1 MGLYLTIALRNLLQA
16 RRRTGLLV
24 TALAA
29 VTMLL
34 VMLMALSNGLTET
47 MIRSATAISSG
58 HVNVAGFSK
67 HKTTD
72 AWPVLHGISGLRK
85 QVEQLVPESELLVV
99 RERAWAKI
107 ISNQHSM
114 YVSPT
119 GVDIRE
125 EARLREAV
133 TMAREGD
140 YKEGGGDQVKGDLAK
155 LSEPNTV
162 MLFASQAKRL
172 EVEVGD
178 DLTITAP
185 TGAGRTNTVD
195 VTVVAIAK
203 DFGFLSNWAAFVP
216 HQTVKDLYEY
226 GEDTG
231 SVIQIY
237 LKDPSQAE
245 AVMARLRQDLKA
257 KGHEVMEHHPAPFF
271 FKFERVAGE
280 DWTGQQLDLTIWSD
294 EVSYLK
300 WVVTALDAISY
311 ILVGILMIIIALGI
325 TDAMWIAVRER
336 TGEVG
341 TVRAIGMTRR
351 QVLTL
356 FLVEALL
363 LGLMGTLLG
372 GAVGSGVAVLLDQAQ
387 IHIAT
392 EAVQALLLSDVLN
405 LSVTPSHV
413 AGAVAVFTLLTG
425 LSALGPAVR
434 AARMQP
440 VTAMHHAG

>member
-1 MGLYLTIALRNLLQA
+1 MGLYFTIAIRNLLQA

-34 VMLMALSNGLTET
+34 VFLMALSNGLTET

-58 HVNVAGFSK
+58 HVNVAGFTK
-67 HKTTD
+67 NKEAD
-72 AWPVLHGISGLRK
+72 AWPVLHGISALRK
-85 QVEQLVPESELLVV
+85 QVEQIVPEAELLVI
-99 RERAWAKI
+99 RERAWAKL
-107 ISNQHSM
+107 ISDGHSLF
-114 YVSPT
+114 VSPT
-119 GVDIRE
+119 GVNIQE
-125 EARLREAV
+125 ESRLREAV
-133 TMAREGD
+133 VLAKERE
-140 YKEGGGDQVKGDLAK
+140 YKEGGSDQVKGDLSR
-155 LSEPNTV
+155 LSKPNTV
-162 MLFASQAKRL
+162 MLFAAQAKRL
-172 EVEVGD
+172 DVGVGD

-185 TGAGRTNTVD
+185 TGAGRSNTVD
-195 VTVVAIAK
+195 VTIVAIVK

-216 HQTVKDLYEY
+216 HQTIKDLYEY

-237 LKDPSQAE
+237 LDDPQKAE
-245 AVMARLRQDLKA
+245 AVMGRLQEQLKA
-257 KGHEVMEHHPAPFF
+257 RGHEVMDHHPAPFF

-280 DWTGQQLDLTIWSD
+280 DWTGQKLDLTIWSD

-300 WVVTALDAISY
+300 WIVTALDVISF

-325 TDAMWIAVRER
+325 TDSMWIAVRER

-341 TVRAIGMTRR
+341 TVRAIGMTRG

-356 FLVEALL
+356 FLVEALM
-363 LGLMGTLLG
+363 LGLAGTLLG
-372 GAVGSGVAVLLDQAQ
+372 GLLGAGLAVGLDAAQ
-387 IHIAT
+387 ISITT
-392 EAVQALLLSDVLN
+392 EAIQALLLSDVLN

-413 AGAVAVFTLLTG
+413 GGAVAVFTLLTG

-434 AARMQP
+434 AARMEP
-440 VTAMHHAG
+440 VTAMHHT